1 MITVQKLIVELSE
14 LTEEERSLPAVL
26 STDPEGNCFS
36 AVLSPFL
43 SRNEF
48 EEIGKAVVIWPGYPS
63 NLEIIDEEEDEEW

>member
-1 MITVQKLIVELSE
+1 MGTVSGMPKARLSDH
-14 LTEEERSLPAVL
+14 S
-26 STDPEGNCFS
+26 GNCFS